1 MDAKTIIALVV
12 AAPIWIPAT
21 ILALPIAGIGVLMG
35 VEFILSPLEWIT
47 GAEILPWHDFGN
59 GQIG

>member
-12 AAPIWIPAT
+12 A
-21 ILALPIAGIGVLMG
+21 ILALPIAGVAALMG
-35 VEFILSPLEWIT
+35 FEFLLSPLEWIT
-47 GAEILPWHDFGN
+47 GAEIFPWHDFGN